1 MQVHLQAIVRMEKYG
16 RRESSQARGK
26 VILEKS
32 RALRGGRELDALS
45 LGERGR
51 ELFLKSSKRG
61 EGKERERERGKEGE
75 EGLGEV
81 GLW

>member
-1 MQVHLQAIVRMEKYG
+1 MGERVAKHGE
-16 RRESSQARGK
+16 GK

-51 ELFLKSSKRG
+51 AFPKKLKK
-61 EGKERERERGKEGE
+61 EGGGRRERERERGKEGE